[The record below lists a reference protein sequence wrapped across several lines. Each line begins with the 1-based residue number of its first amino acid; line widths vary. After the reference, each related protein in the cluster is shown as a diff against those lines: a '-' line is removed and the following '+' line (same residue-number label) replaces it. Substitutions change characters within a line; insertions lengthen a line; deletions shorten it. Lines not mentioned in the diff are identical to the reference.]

1 MILISHD
8 ITIPFRYFFFFAYP
22 DLFSNLYLGNLY
34 TIITFTLSVMISKS
48 MRYIIIVLLH
58 KLSIYDHFLTWLMS
72 LKSWETNTKPPSKLL
87 IASARASM
95 VSMSKWLVGSSS
107 SSICGDCHAI
117 QAKTTRHRWPSLNC
131 FSGDVCKKRQ
141 YTYLCF
147 LWMVKF
153 QSSYFELVVSLCP
166 TWAFPDIPYL
176 PITFLISSRSLNSGN
191 IFNM

>member
-34 TIITFTLSVMISKS
+34 AIITFTLSVMILKS
-48 MRYIIIVLLH
+48 MRYIILVLLNN
-58 KLSIYDHFLTWLMS
+58 LSIYNHLLTWLMS

-107 SSICGDCHAI
+107 SNICGDCHAI

-131 FSGDVCKKRQ
+131 FSGDVCRKNDNIP
-141 YTYLCF
+141 
-147 LWMVKF
+147 
-153 QSSYFELVVSLCP
+153 SN
-166 TWAFPDIPYL
+166 AFHEW
-176 PITFLISSRSLNSGN
+176 F
-191 IFNM
+191 